1 LNKTSYINP
10 TFKLSPT
17 QIGNCYLNSLICN
30 IVYNLMPKII
40 HWTFR
45 ILLLLL
51 VLSSCRRDSNTNWN
65 TDILAPL
72 ATTTLTINNLVRD
85 SVLRT
90 NPDSSVSIVF
100 SNNVYSLN
108 LADQFIHIPDTS
120 IGQKFTVDSLGLPNI
135 LVNYQ
140 VSLGTMAKN
149 LINTGQ
155 GFLGNFI
162 INNNGIHDSFPAISN
177 LPITPFV
184 FNVGSYFQSATL
196 SQDSLLFSVTN
207 GLPIAIQNISYT
219 LYDSGYP
226 TPLHSG
232 TIAYIPPFGTVFFG
246 FSLPGVT
253 IHSALI
259 FKITNFSTVSTG
271 SSTVLIDTS
280 NYILIRGYISDIKV
294 DSAIAIFQAQDIISQ
309 DQELTQNISNGRL
322 FTYVDCNNGQ
332 LNVHITSAFPQPLR
346 LTYKLL
352 GAYDKFGRPLTDIST
367 IPAAQNGQLGSINK
381 IYDLSGYSINLT
393 GTNGTLFNTYTQIIV
408 AHMDST
414 GQLSNIGPKD
424 SLHIQYFLQNIKPNY
439 IKGYVGRDTI
449 SYTGTSPFSIANLFN
464 SSAPNAL
471 QFNKANISVSIEN
484 GIGVDG
490 TVLINS
496 LSSVNANGTTVPLI
510 DNSSNPVIGR
520 PLYVGRATDF
530 PLTPSMSTYNINSNT
545 SNVLSFI
552 NNLPSQIKY
561 NVLIKT
567 NPSGNTGTYNQF
579 AYLNSS
585 LNVKLNVNIPLSL
598 IANNLILKD
607 SFNFSLG
614 YSQKDVANILNGTLH
629 VIVNNK
635 FPLQANITLMAYD
648 SAWNLLDTLLTNAQV
663 NPAPLNSSCRATQ
676 STQTILNV
684 AASAQVINRVRTA
697 KHAVMTV
704 VFNTKSSNATCNGQF
719 LNIYSDYDIAATITG
734 DFIYKVKL

>member
-1 LNKTSYINP
+1 
-10 TFKLSPT
+10 
-17 QIGNCYLNSLICN
+17 
-30 IVYNLMPKII
+30 MPKIT

-51 VLSSCRRDSNTNWN
+51 MLSSCRRDSNTNWN

-72 ATTTLTINNLVRD
+72 ATTTLSISNLVRD
-85 SVLRT
+85 SVLHT

-100 SNNVYSLN
+100 SNNVYTLN

-120 IGQKFTVDSLGLPNI
+120 IGQKFTVDSLVLPNI
-135 LVNYQ
+135 HVSYQ

-162 INNNGIHDSFPAISN
+162 INNNGTQDSFPAISN
-177 LPITPFV
+177 LPVAPFV

-196 SQDSLLFSVTN
+196 SHDSLLFSITN
-207 GLPIAIQNISYT
+207 GLPIAIQNISYI
-219 LYDSGYP
+219 LFDSGYS

-232 TIAYIPPFGTVFFG
+232 TISYIAPFSTAYFG

-259 FKITNFSTVSTG
+259 FKITSFSTVSTG

-280 NYILIRGYISDIKV
+280 NYILVRGFISGIRV
-294 DSAIAIFQAQDIISQ
+294 DSAVAIFQSQDIISQ
-309 DQELTQNISNGRL
+309 DQELTQNISNGRK
-322 FTYVDCNNGQ
+322 FTYVDCNSGQ
-332 LNVHITSAFPQPLR
+332 LNVQVSSAFPQPLR

-352 GAYDKFGRPLTDIST
+352 GAYDKFGRPLTAIS
-367 IPAAQNGQLGSINK
+367 IVPPVQNGQLGRISQT
-381 IYDLSGYSINLT
+381 YDLSGYSINLT

-408 AHMDST
+408 AHLDST
-414 GQLSNIGPKD
+414 GQETDLNQND
-424 SLHIQYFLQNIKPNY
+424 SLHIQYFLRNIKPNY
-439 IKGYVGRDTI
+439 IKGYVGKDTI
-449 SYTGTSPFSIANLFN
+449 SYTGTSPFSVANLFS

-471 QFNKANISVSIEN
+471 QFNKATISVSIEN

-510 DNSSNPVIGR
+510 DNSVNSVIRR
-520 PLYVGRATDF
+520 PLYIGRATDF
-530 PLTPSMSTYNINSNT
+530 PLTPSFSTYNINSST
-545 SNVLSFI
+545 SNIISFI

-561 NVLIKT
+561 DVLIKT

-635 FPLQANITLMAYD
+635 FPLQANITLLAYD

-663 NPAPLNSSCRATQ
+663 SAAPINSSCRATQ

-684 AASAQVINRVRTA
+684 AASAQIINKVRSA
-697 KHAVMTV
+697 KHTVMTV

-719 LNIYSDYDIAATITG
+719 LNIYSDYNIGATITG